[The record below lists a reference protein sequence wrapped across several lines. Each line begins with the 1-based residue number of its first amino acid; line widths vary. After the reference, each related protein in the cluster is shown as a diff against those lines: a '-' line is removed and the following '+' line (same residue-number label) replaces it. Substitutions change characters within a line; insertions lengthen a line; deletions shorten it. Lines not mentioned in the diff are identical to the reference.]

1 MIYIREIPC
10 GDEIPKKVNKLRV
23 VASGDTSEQVLKN
36 LIVAINNDEVDDVN
50 NFLIITQDE

>member
-10 GDEIPKKVNKLRV
+10 GDELKKVDKLRV
-23 VASGDTSEQVLKN
+23 LASGKTHEQVLKN

-50 NFLIITQDE
+50 NFLIITEDE